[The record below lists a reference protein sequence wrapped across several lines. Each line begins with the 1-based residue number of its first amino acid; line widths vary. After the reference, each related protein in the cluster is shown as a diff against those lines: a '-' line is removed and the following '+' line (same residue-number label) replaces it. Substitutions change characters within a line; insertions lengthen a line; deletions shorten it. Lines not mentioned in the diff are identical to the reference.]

1 MTEEEKNEK
10 LHELDNL
17 KLLLRFHTENRVLNV
32 DKKFLNYVDDILD
45 EISRIENELKNE
57 DQK

>member
-10 LHELDNL
+10 LQELDNL

>member
-10 LHELDNL
+10 LQELDNL

-32 DKKFLNYVDDILD
+32 DKKFLNYVDEILD

-57 DQK
+57 EQK